1 MTTMFVAK
9 AWQKSSGERYGNR
22 RARARTTPI
31 WVSVG
36 RKAGGVVVE
45 IDTDTVLV
53 SETFPDV
60 SDAQLFVLRITK
72 SQNLADWVA
81 LALPEAVSA

>member
-1 MTTMFVAK
+1 MFVTK
-9 AWQKSSGERYGNR
+9 AWQKSTGVRYGNR
-22 RARARTTPI
+22 RARTTPI